1 MTEVRTEIEDLIPHR
16 DRMKLVDRLQDTDD
30 GSATTLATV
39 TDGWPLCRQGHVE
52 TVVMLE
58 LIAQSV
64 AVVQGWQD
72 RDTRE
77 PGMPGLLVGIR
88 KATLMTSHV
97 PVGTTL
103 TVRVKTLNASRNY
116 AVFAGTVRDDTAVIC
131 EAEIQVYHPG
141 SDLKELTEA
150 RTG

>member
-1 MTEVRTEIEDLIPHR
+1 
-16 DRMKLVDRLQDTDD
+16 MKLVDRLQETDD
-30 GSATTLATV
+30 GSATTMATV
-39 TDGWPLCRQGHVE
+39 TDAWPLCRQGHVE
-52 TVVMLE
+52 AVVMME

-72 RDTRE
+72 RDTRKQ
-77 PGMPGLLVGIR
+77 GMPGLLVGIR

-103 TVRVKTLNASRNY
+103 TVRVKSLRAYRNY
-116 AVFAGTVRDDTAVIC
+116 AIFAGTVRDDSAVIC

-141 SDLKELTEA
+141 SELKDLSEA
-150 RTG
+150 QTS